1 MSELFLV
8 SEVARR
14 LGVAATT
21 VRRLEK
27 SGALKAFKT
36 PTGTR
41 IFSRDES
48 TNWRL
53 NARRPNR
60 NENVERVE
68 RLP

>member
-1 MSELFLV
+1 MSELYLV
-8 SEVARR
+8 SEAARK

-41 IFSRDES
+41 IFSRDEVD
-48 TNWRL
+48 RL
-53 NARRPNR
+53 AARRK
-60 NENVERVE
+60 ETKHK
-68 RLP
+68 